1 MTDNEIMMIMKSRLE
16 LLEKI
21 TEEVKKNHPYEC
33 PEVVGI
39 PILGG
44 N

>member
-1 MTDNEIMMIMKSRLE
+1 MKSRLE
-16 LLEKI
+16 LLDAI

-33 PEVVGI
+33 PEVIGV